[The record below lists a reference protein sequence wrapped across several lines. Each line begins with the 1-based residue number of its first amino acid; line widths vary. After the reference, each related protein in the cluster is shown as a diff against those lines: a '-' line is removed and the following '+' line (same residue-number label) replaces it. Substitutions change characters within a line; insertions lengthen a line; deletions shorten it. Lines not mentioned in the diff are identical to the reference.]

1 MNLKMRQFGLLLL
14 ISTTLSAQSP
24 KMISGIDKAKI
35 DLWEQERANELK
47 VTPFL
52 QWKGDSAF
60 RFFNGRQFVEILYD
74 QGKKT
79 GRIIS
84 FGREYKPYDSEKKR
98 TKPRKVHFR
107 ASYLERSQLVR
118 LDSLITGSQIRLIP
132 TGDSLKKWQFGCDGI
147 VYQMESTN
155 PKNYVF
161 QSYWTPEVQDS
172 TLIEAKQVEHFA
184 VQMKSILNLEAEW
197 NQFINHLPSGAYFV
211 GTMSVVTTQR
221 TFQHNVKAF
230 WRRMFS
236 K

>member
-1 MNLKMRQFGLLLL
+1 MQLLGWLL
-14 ISTTLSAQSP
+14 GTSIALFAQSP
-24 KMISGIDKAKI
+24 KLIHGIKRAEI
-35 DLWEQERANELK
+35 ERLEPERTKELK
-47 VTPFL
+47 LTPFL
-52 QWKGDSAF
+52 KWKGDSAF
-60 RFFNGRQFVEILYD
+60 RFYNSRQFVEILYD

-84 FGREYKPYDSEKKR
+84 FGRKYKPYDSEKKR
-98 TKPRKVHFR
+98 NKPPKVYFR
-107 ASYLERSQLVR
+107 ASPLERSQLAQ
-118 LDSLITGSQIRLIP
+118 LDSLITKSQIQGIP
-132 TGDSLKKWQFGCDGI
+132 TGDSLKKWQFGCDGM

-172 TLIEAKQVEHFA
+172 TLIEAKQVKHFA

-197 NQFINHLPSGAYFV
+197 NQFIQDLPSGAYRV
-211 GTMSVVTTQR
+211 STMSIVTTQR
-221 TFQHNVKAF
+221 SFQHNVKAF